1 MRKFLGN
8 YQPFYTKIARDQIN
22 GLDPKSRDRVQER
35 VNDLIADPWHN
46 TEFLKGQYRGK
57 RKIRLNDVDRLVF
70 VICEECREL
79 GHYRYNKCSDCDDT
93 PENTLV
99 IASLILE
106 HDYRRF

>member
-8 YQPFYTKIARDQIN
+8 YRPFYTRIARDQIN
-22 GLDPKSRDRVQER
+22 GLDVRGRARVQER
-35 VNDLIADPWHN
+35 INDLIADPWRN

-57 RKIRLNDVDRLVF
+57 RKIHLNDSDRLVF

-79 GHYRYNKCSDCDDT
+79 DHYKFNRCSDCDDT

-99 IASLILE
+99 VASLILGHE
-106 HDYRRF
+106 Y